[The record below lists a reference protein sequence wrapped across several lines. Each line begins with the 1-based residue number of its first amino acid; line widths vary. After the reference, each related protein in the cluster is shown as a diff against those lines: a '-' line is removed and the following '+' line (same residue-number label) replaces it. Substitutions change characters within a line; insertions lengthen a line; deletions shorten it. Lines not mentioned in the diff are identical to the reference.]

1 MTVPELLIS
10 LRCECDNLDPGQ
22 AHTTHKHKHKH
33 THTVVSVSPSPSVC
47 LCVCVCNYHWEVL
60 ESAQFLNDKL
70 DLNLNKFV
78 DFALIVRRSI
88 SRVALPR
95 KYGNFAWT
103 HLQNIIQRIYIE
115 VNINLYGNKKKNKEK
130 KKTLNLIQY
139 KNIMF
144 YFYGFKK

>member
-22 AHTTHKHKHKH
+22 AHTTHKHTY
-33 THTVVSVSPSPSVC
+33 THTQLWVSLPLPVC
-47 LCVCVCNYHWEVL
+47 VCVCVCNYHWEVL

-115 VNINLYGNKKKNKEK
+115 VNINLHGNKKKERK
-130 KKTLNLIQY
+130 KKKILNLIQY